1 MRAHLTSVVKTLC
14 ALGVLAVNSVFI
26 ILAHRK
32 VCSVTLPW
40 RLILFF
46 PVCRPPL
53 TLSSCVMFWI
63 VI

>member
-1 MRAHLTSVVKTLC
+1 MRAYLTSVVKTLC

-26 ILAHRK
+26 IG
-32 VCSVTLPW
+32 CSITLPW

-46 PVCRPPL
+46 PACRPPL